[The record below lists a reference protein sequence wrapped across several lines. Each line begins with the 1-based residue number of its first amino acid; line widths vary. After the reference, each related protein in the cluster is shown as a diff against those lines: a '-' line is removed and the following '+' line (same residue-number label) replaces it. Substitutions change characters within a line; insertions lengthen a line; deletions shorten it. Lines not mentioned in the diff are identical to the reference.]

1 MTQPS
6 LTEGMRTLYI
16 TRHAKSSWDD
26 PRADDFHRPLNDRGQ
41 RDAPFMAQVFSSR
54 NEPVDLLM
62 SSTAVRALSTA
73 HLFAKSMG
81 KERSAVQED
90 RLMYL
95 ADLPTLIKRVEQ
107 LPDSA
112 KRVMLFGHN
121 PGLSELVEYLG
132 DADLGEIPTCAIV
145 RIDLPIDSWAE
156 ASMGLGSVVWSDF
169 PKRHKELQ

>member
-1 MTQPS
+1 
-6 LTEGMRTLYI
+6 MRTLYI

-41 RDAPFMAQVFSSR
+41 RDAPFMAQVFRSR

-62 SSTAVRALSTA
+62 SRTAVRALTTA
-73 HLFAKSMG
+73 HLFAMALSV
-81 KERSAVQED
+81 ERAAVQED
-90 RLMYL
+90 RMMYL
-95 ADLPTLIKRVEQ
+95 AELPALIKRVDQ

-121 PGLSELVEYLG
+121 PGLSELVEFLG
-132 DADLGEIPTCAIV
+132 DADLGEIPTCATV
-145 RIDLPIDSWAE
+145 RIDLPINSWRE
-156 ASMGLGSVVWSDF
+156 ASRGLGSVVWSDF

>member
-1 MTQPS
+1 
-6 LTEGMRTLYI
+6 MRTLYI

-41 RDAPFMAQVFSSR
+41 RDAPFMAQVFRSR

-62 SSTAVRALSTA
+62 SSTAVRALTTA
-73 HLFAKSMG
+73 HLFAMALG
-81 KERSAVQED
+81 MERSAVQED
-90 RLMYL
+90 RMMYL
-95 ADLPTLIKRVEQ
+95 AELPALIKRVDQ

-121 PGLSELVEYLG
+121 PGLSELVEFLG
-132 DADLGEIPTCAIV
+132 DADLGEIPTCATV
-145 RIDLPIDSWAE
+145 RIDLPINSWRE
-156 ASMGLGSVVWSDF
+156 ASRGLGSVVWSDF

>member
-1 MTQPS
+1 
-6 LTEGMRTLYI
+6 MRTLYI

-26 PRADDFHRPLNDRGQ
+26 PRSDDFHRPLNDRGQ
-41 RDAPFMAQVFSSR
+41 RDAPFMAQVFRSR
-54 NEPVDLLM
+54 NEPVDLFL
-62 SSTAVRALSTA
+62 SSSAVRALTTA
-73 HLFAKSMG
+73 HLFAKALG
-81 KERSAVQED
+81 VERSAVQED
-90 RLMYL
+90 RNIYL
-95 ADLPTLIKRVEQ
+95 ADLPTLIKRVDQ

-145 RIDLPIDSWAE
+145 RIDLPIDSWKE
-156 ASMGLGSVVWSDF
+156 ASRGLGSVVWSDF